1 MGLKSLK
8 KEPSLAEKAYTAIK
22 EAIISNEL
30 APGTAL
36 AEETL
41 AAHLGISRTP
51 IRTALLVVVVGGT
64 VLGATLLHGLFGI
77 EPFTVPM
84 AVLLAVCAVA
94 ASALFHWLYGVFGR
108 WHEARLARWA

>member
-41 AAHLGISRTP
+41 AAHLGISLTP
-51 IRTALLVVVVGGT
+51 SRPELQRLQME
-64 VLGATLLHGLFGI
+64 GI
-77 EPFTVPM
+77 VT
-84 AVLLAVCAVA
+84 
-94 ASALFHWLYGVFGR
+94 S
-108 WHEARLARWA
+108 